1 VLRNRLPVL
10 LWAVLIAVLTAVEFA
25 TALPGLA
32 VIMPW
37 LA

>member
-1 VLRNRLPVL
+1 ML
-10 LWAVLIAVLTAVEFA
+10 LWAVLIAVLTAVGFA